1 MLNIFKNKYSQGMS
15 LVEVIVVMAILSV
28 VMTAV
33 MSLYIPAVQSTSVQT
48 DRSPVDLWRSISND
62 LRTEDLTHAKR

>member
-1 MLNIFKNKYSQGMS
+1 MLKIVKNKYSHGMS

-33 MSLYIPAVQSTSVQT
+33 MSLYIPAVQSPQK
-48 DRSPVDLWRSISND
+48 DAD
-62 LRTEDLTHAKR
+62 